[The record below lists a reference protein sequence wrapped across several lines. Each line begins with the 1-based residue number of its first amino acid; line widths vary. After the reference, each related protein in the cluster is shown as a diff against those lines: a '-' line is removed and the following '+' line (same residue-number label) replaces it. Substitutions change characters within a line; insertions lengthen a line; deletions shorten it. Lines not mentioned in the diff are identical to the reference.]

1 MSRILVLLFFFLLS
15 VACEPQTVSLA
26 ATWTVLESEPA
37 NGLFSPGME
46 LCFAGSRLTV
56 VKNGNTTEYQYVW
69 VDDKLAV
76 RSTFSDWLFKIE
88 AGSGDTLY
96 LYEQYAGHP
105 MKIKLVRINKSKKNK
120 S

>member
-1 MSRILVLLFFFLLS
+1 MSRIFVLLFFLLLS
-15 VACEPQTVSLA
+15 AACEPGPVKLP

-37 NGLFSPGME
+37 NNLFAPGME
-46 LCFAGSRLTV
+46 LCFAGSRLSV
-56 VKNGNTTEYQYVW
+56 VKNGNTAEYQYVW
-69 VDDKLAV
+69 IDDKLAV
-76 RSTFSDWLFKIE
+76 RSTFSDWLFKTE